1 MFDAFS
7 RLAISQRIAI
17 GTIAILLLAITAPM
31 PFLYQQY
38 QETTEQQER
47 EILKQVF
54 LSLDAKIKARAH
66 VAQALAEQTALTPG
80 VGAMLA
86 EGRREDLLRFTQTAY
101 QRIKESEDL
110 SQMQF
115 HLPPATSFLRLHKPE
130 KFGDDLSALRPTLVA
145 VNRDRRPLIGIET
158 GVFGIGIRGLA
169 PVFVG
174 DRHVGS
180 VEFGAD
186 LGEPFVR
193 EFSTRYGVQMAMHV
207 VTHGSLKRLAS
218 TLGEGAFLDEAS
230 LKKVLAG
237 QDLLVRTT
245 LQDKPYV
252 IEAKTLTGINGEPVA
267 LVELAVDRSV
277 ALSAMQTSTAELL
290 GIGALMLL
298 LGGIVAFFNGRSLGQ
313 PIAASA
319 RFMAQI
325 DGDLTHRLPEHK
337 GHENQL
343 LAKGFNLHV
352 SKVHSTVNEVAQST
366 VQLASAAE
374 ELSAITRNTQA
385 IVENESHEIGMLATA
400 MTEMTATIQQVAQN
414 ASEAAH
420 AAAHTNDRTR
430 DGSKAVLE
438 TIGTIDELAHQV
450 ERMVEV
456 MHQLEQDSVRVGSV
470 VEVIR
475 SIAEQTNLLALN
487 AAIEAAR
494 AGEQGRG
501 FAVVAD
507 EVRVLSQRTHSSTV
521 EIRSMIE
528 TLQRNTQGAVSTMHE
543 VQQLAQ
549 NSVDDANNATH
560 ALEQITTSINQIS
573 DMATQISSA
582 AEEQRAVTDEVSR
595 NIQAVKDVSDE
606 LAVDADSS
614 RHLSEQLK
622 NISGELSNQVGMF
635 RI

>member
-31 PFLYQQY
+31 PFLYQQF

-145 VNRDRRPLIGIET
+145 VNRDRRPLIGIES

-277 ALSAMQTSTAELL
+277 ALSAMQTSTAQLL

-507 EVRVLSQRTHSSTV
+507 EVRTLASKTQASTE
-521 EIRSMIE
+521 EIRQMIE
-528 TLQRNTQGAVSTMHE
+528 TLQNGARSAADSM
-543 VQQLAQ
+543 QLSQAQ
-549 NSVDDANNATH
+549 ARMSVERAGRAGE
-560 ALEQITTSINQIS
+560 ALEAITAATGQIAGMNRDI
-573 DMATQISSA
+573 AHA
-582 AEEQRAVTDEVSR
+582 AEQQGEVAEEINRNLANISHQVERTAEGSR
-595 NIQAVKDVSDE
+595 QTAIASDE
-606 LAVDADSS
+606 LARLGTRLQSLVS
-614 RHLSEQLK
+614 QFK
-622 NISGELSNQVGMF
+622 V
-635 RI
+635 